1 MKTTL
6 LQHVQESASLRHAF
20 FQAEIERIVAQGE
33 DMAERLK
40 RAYAPG
46 GERAFDALVDY
57 MRKGLAVDAA
67 ALDAQMLG
75 VNCTPPRFMTAAIK
89 NLQTGT
95 RLPLAVYPN
104 SGEVYDA
111 VSKTWH
117 GATDSSKTFGEY
129 ARDWF
134 QAGAAAVGGCCQTA
148 ASHIAQVT
156 KVRDQLQEEK

>member
-1 MKTTL
+1 ML
-6 LQHVQESASLRHAF
+6 LFETEPSLYEALIE
-20 FQAEIERIVAQGE
+20 AEIAEQLGAACWISFSCKDGRQTNEGDDLTECARILSK
-33 DMAERLK
+33 DHPHL
-40 RAYAPG
+40 
-46 GERAFDALVDY
+46 
-57 MRKGLAVDAA
+57 
-67 ALDAQMLG
+67 QMLG
-75 VNCTPPRFMTAAIK
+75 VNCTPPKFMTEAIT
-89 NLQTGT
+89 NLKAGT
-95 RLPLAVYPN
+95 QRPIAVYPN